1 MKENDVRRVCRRLLI
16 LAVDIDS
23 TLIERSTENNRHS
36 ENIFYRTADVQS
48 DHCRQEVVGEFLRN
62 HGAEKFSAMFV
73 NSVTM
78 WIHLN
83 CGDDGLRNF
92 LRYISSIAE
101 YVLIEPQDWRCY
113 RAAVRRMKK
122 LGCQTF
128 HHFPALEWRND
139 IDQQILKYLQS
150 EACRLKFVKDLGKTE
165 LWDRS
170 LYLFTS
176 L

>member
-1 MKENDVRRVCRRLLI
+1 MKENDARRVCSRLLI

-23 TLIERSTENNRHS
+23 TLIERSTESNRHS
-36 ENIFYRTADVQS
+36 GNIFYQTADIQS
-48 DHCRQEVVGEFLRN
+48 DHCRQEVIGEFLRCYS
-62 HGAEKFSAMFV
+62 AEKFSVVFI

-83 CGDDGLRNF
+83 CGDDGLRDF

-113 RAAVRRMKK
+113 QAAVRRMKK
-122 LGCQTF
+122 LRCQPF
-128 HHFPALEWRND
+128 DHFPALEWRKD
-139 IDQQILKYLQS
+139 IDHQIAKYLQS
-150 EACRLKFVKDLGKTE
+150 EACGMKFVKDLGKTE
-165 LWDRS
+165 QWDRS